1 MLYALPNLASSR
13 ISECKPWE
21 EVPSVAPPKTDWNQ
35 PNVDHLFYSGFEG
48 SFDSLRIDSKNN
60 PAVRLHWIVADYD
73 GDIDQHTHDG
83 VLERCTLF
91 KPRYICRTASG
102 GARLLWKLAEPF
114 PLHNSELTRRLM
126 RHIRKKMKLS
136 KLLGGFETGAFENPD
151 LYYEAG
157 TDWIPLSDE
166 EIPASY
172 MMQWSIESADGYKW
186 NKLGLSIPMEI
197 VARAVE
203 RRFPGRWQG
212 DFQVGARGVR
222 FWDPDAD
229 NETAAVVRES
239 GMQCFTGTQAF
250 VPWSTILGHR
260 FVKQF
265 KEDRIARSVEEI
277 YHDGRDYWLRHP
289 NKNWVYVNK
298 GDLIMSLKVDHKLR
312 SRALRGDTA
321 SEIDYALCLI
331 RDHQHIDCASP
342 LVHRPDGI
350 VQVNNHCVL
359 NISSVKML
367 QPATEEEYIQA
378 SQGRASCP
386 SAPLSAPQ
394 QSNSPSANAASLRE
408 TIPSAPPP
416 NAQCLEPSA
425 CPYPWIRDFFTGF
438 FDPFEQLDYFY
449 AWLKRWYESA
459 LSKRME
465 PGQAAFF
472 AGEPNCGKTLLSN
485 VILSRIF
492 GGHADA
498 SSFLSGEDSFNS
510 HLFTKAVWTVDD
522 VVPLSNRR
530 SHMKFSAQIKKMA
543 ANRTFSVRE
552 KYRVDQFIEWN
563 GRIVVTCNTDPE
575 SIRILPDVDLSN
587 RDKIN
592 LFRTAKRSSFVF
604 PDNVAEIIDAEL
616 PFFLRWLLGWKPPGH
631 VVGDTRFGVKTY
643 CEDSLMEAARQSS
656 SAYSFLEV
664 MLKFFEGQEEVFW
677 QGSATELLSAM
688 LNDDDGL
695 ARIASRYSPTSV
707 GRELS
712 KLASQNYPL
721 TQHRNGT
728 KRIFGPSMWLL
739 SNSMY

>member
-1 MLYALPNLASSR
+1 MLFAIPNLASSR

-21 EVPSVAPPKTDWNQ
+21 VRSVAPPKTDWNR
-35 PNVDHLFYSGFEG
+35 PDVEHAFYSGFEG
-48 SFDSLRIDSKNN
+48 EFPSTRIESKNN
-60 PAVRLHWIVADYD
+60 PAVALHWLVADYD
-73 GDIDQHTHDG
+73 GDIDQHARDSLIELS
-83 VLERCTLF
+83 VDFR
-91 KPRYICRTASG
+91 PQYICRTTSG
-102 GARLLWKLAEPF
+102 GARLLWKLEEPF
-114 PLHNSELTRRLM
+114 PLHNIELTRRLM
-126 RHIRKKMKLS
+126 RYVRKKMKLS

-157 TDWIPLSDE
+157 SDWIQLSDD

-172 MMQWSIESADGYKW
+172 MMQWSIESSDGYKW

-197 VARAVE
+197 VARAVN
-203 RRFPGRWQG
+203 RHFPGRWQG
-212 DFQVGARGVR
+212 DFQIGTRVVC
-222 FWDPDAD
+222 FWVPDAD
-229 NETAAVVRES
+229 NLTTAVVRES
-239 GMQCFTGTQAF
+239 GMQCFEGTQAF
-250 VPWSTILGHR
+250 VPWSSIFGQR

-265 KEDRIARSVEEI
+265 KEDRIARSVEKI

-289 NKNWVYVNK
+289 NKNWICVNK
-298 GDLIMSLKVDHKLR
+298 GDLIMYLKVDHKLR
-312 SRALRGDTA
+312 NRAMRGETA

-350 VQVNNHCVL
+350 VQVNNHCIL

-367 QPATEEEYIQA
+367 QPADVSTAWSSSTNEC
-378 SQGRASCP
+378 SF
-386 SAPLSAPQ
+386 
-394 QSNSPSANAASLRE
+394 
-408 TIPSAPPP
+408 
-416 NAQCLEPSA
+416 
-425 CPYPWIRDFFTGF
+425 PWLRDFFEGF
-438 FDPFEQLDYFY
+438 FDPSEQLEYFY

-459 LSKRME
+459 LNKRME

-472 AGEPNCGKTLLSN
+472 AGDPNCGKTLLTN

-530 SHMKFSAQIKKMA
+530 SHMKFSSHIKKVA

-563 GRIVVTCNTDPE
+563 GRIAVTCNTDPE

-604 PDNVAEIIDAEL
+604 PDNVVEIIVSEL
-616 PFFLRWLLGWKPPGH
+616 PFFLRWLLDWPPPEH

-643 CEDSLMEAARQSS
+643 CEDSLLEAARNSS

-664 MLKFFEGQEEVFW
+664 MLKFFEGQDEDFW
-677 QGSATELLSAM
+677 QGSATELLSSM

-728 KRIFGPSMWLL
+728 KRIWTINVAAFK
-739 SNSMY
+739 